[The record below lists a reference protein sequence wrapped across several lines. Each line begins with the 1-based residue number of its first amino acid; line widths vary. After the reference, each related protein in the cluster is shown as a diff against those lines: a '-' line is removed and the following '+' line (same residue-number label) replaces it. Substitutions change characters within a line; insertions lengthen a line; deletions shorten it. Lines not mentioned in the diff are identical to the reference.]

1 MPQKHQTSPYFFP
14 AASAIL
20 RAFESFSRARR
31 QLLPGDDFLST
42 VAESIV
48 DNLSVDRC
56 LLFLLDKRPRAA
68 GSPLRFSL
76 LAEKC
81 GADWQTTGVLSLTY
95 PSASPTSQRLA
106 SQKHVYLSRD
116 SFRSVSIV
124 EEKLVRL
131 PELRNACPDESILLF
146 PLSNKEELIGLLC
159 FTFGRPDEAIPPVLI
174 EFGEFVAGEIAD
186 AISQESFDAMADTT
200 GEGIEQEVVNLLLS
214 PSLVVDKTSGAISAI
229 NMPITQLMGLSREEL
244 IGLEISKL
252 FENSDQIVKA
262 IKGINRNAP
271 EALLDDTSI
280 QKGRGDFAV
289 STRLLLLQGRTTD
302 QVLVTLSKVP
312 GSGTSKKTE
321 KPEADPA
328 LTLTKQINWERWARQ
343 LVCKLHTTTDK
354 DVLLQTAV
362 DYVGKWLRASRC
374 FIARTTGAPPYLVTH
389 EYAEPDISPLGLG
402 RTDQF
407 PQAILER
414 IKHHTYTLNEPSAFL
429 HLDGMS
435 EQDFK
440 ILSEYGITSLVG
452 TPIILKGGSYGALIV
467 LHSLPRQWARED
479 IDSLT
484 LTAEQTAIALE
495 RCESLQ
501 HFKDKLFN
509 MDMLGNLAEQL
520 NNALENVRKGVK
532 AAGVE
537 EKSATGSVPL
547 SFRELEVLKLIASGY
562 ANREVAQRLFLTES
576 TVELHA
582 SRIRKKLNLKSRTAL
597 VKYACDHNLV

>member
-14 AASAIL
+14 AASAVL

-48 DNLSVDRC
+48 ENLSVDRC
-56 LLFLLDKRPRAA
+56 LLFLVDKRPRDAS
-68 GSPLRFSL
+68 SPIRLSL

-81 GADWQTTGVLSLTY
+81 AAEWQPTGVTSLTY
-95 PSASPTSQRLA
+95 PSSSPLSQKLA
-106 SQKHVYLSRD
+106 TQKHVFIARD
-116 SFRSVSIV
+116 TFRSVSII

-131 PELRNACPDESILLF
+131 GELREACPEESLLLF
-146 PLSNKEELIGLLC
+146 PLNNKEELIGLLC
-159 FTFGRPDEAIPPVLI
+159 FTFGRPEEAIPPVLI
-174 EFGEFVAGEIAD
+174 EFGEFVASELAD
-186 AISQESFDAMADTT
+186 AISRESFDSMADTT
-200 GEGIEQEVVNLLLS
+200 GEGIEQEVVNLLHS
-214 PSLVVDKTSGAISAI
+214 PGLVVDKTSCTISAI
-229 NMPITQLMGLSREEL
+229 NMPITQLLGLSREEL

-262 IKGINRNAP
+262 IRGIDRSAP
-271 EALLDDTSI
+271 EAVLDDVSI
-280 QKGRGDFAV
+280 QKARADFAV
-289 STRLLLLQGRTTD
+289 SARVLLLQGRTTD
-302 QVLVTLSKVP
+302 QVLVTLSRVP
-312 GSGTSKKTE
+312 SSNVSKKSD
-321 KPEADPA
+321 KPVADPSRA
-328 LTLTKQINWERWARQ
+328 LTKQINWERWARQ
-343 LVCKLHTTTDK
+343 LVCKLHATTDK

-374 FIARTTGAPPYLVTH
+374 FIARTTGAPPYVVTH
-389 EYAEPDISPLGLG
+389 EYAEPDINPLGLG
-402 RTDQF
+402 RTEQF

-414 IKHHTYTLNEPSAFL
+414 IKHHTYTLNDPSAFL

-440 ILSEYGITSLVG
+440 TLAENGITSLAG

-467 LHSLPRQWARED
+467 LHSVPRQWSRED

-484 LTAEQTAIALE
+484 LTAEQTAVAVE

-501 HFKDKLFN
+501 QFKDKLFN
-509 MDMLGNLAEQL
+509 MEMLGNLAEQL
-520 NNALENVRKGVK
+520 NSALENARKGVK
-532 AAGVE
+532 SAFPE
-537 EKSATGSVPL
+537 EKSATGAIPL
-547 SFRELEVLKLIASGY
+547 SLRELEVLKLIASGY

-597 VKYACDHNLV
+597 VKYACDNNLV